1 MYKRQ
6 ILAHTF
12 SLAGARQISAD
23 VAAVAGTFEKVDPGV
38 GWRGLGRCGEAIRLL
53 VLQVRHG
60 RGQAREEEQNGDAD
74 AWDMDVDEPEVA
86 ESSDAAGETVDAA
99 TETKNAEVAAQLGLW
114 EVEHRLFASNEEA
127 RDVLEEM
134 SLLLLTESEA
144 RQVLQRRVEL
154 GT

>member
-1 MYKRQ
+1 
-6 ILAHTF
+6 
-12 SLAGARQISAD
+12 
-23 VAAVAGTFEKVDPGV
+23 
-38 GWRGLGRCGEAIRLL
+38 
-53 VLQVRHG
+53 LQVRHG
-60 RGQAREEEQNGDAD
+60 RGQAREEEQDGDAD

-86 ESSDAAGETVDAA
+86 KSSETADTA
-99 TETKNAEVAAQLGLW
+99 TETKNAEVPAQLGLW

-134 SLLLLTESEA
+134 GLLLLTESEA